1 MTRAAASAVAYEK
14 LVIGKNGREY
24 DISGADPYGAKTT
37 SFDYYESLLSPNI
50 TATMT
55 LMDVGGSASYN
66 TDYTTQERVGSLY
79 NALPISGQEE
89 IKFKIGEL
97 DFSNTPLYVNGA
109 VNLGQESNREAIALS
124 LVSKSA
130 ISNQESTVFRKYNN
144 NIGNSVKS
152 LINEYLKIPQ
162 NKIRIDPT
170 KNSYSFIG
178 NSNSVFEVI
187 CSLASKSVPE
197 SGDPGYFFYETKD
210 GFNFRSIDKLISQQ
224 PINNT
229 PYFRTDKLESGVETN
244 QNDYKI
250 SRFSINKNQ
259 DLINALKSGV
269 YYTRNIF
276 WDPRTFTYEEIIYK
290 LEDNKITSLGKSP
303 IVPDVNSFCR
313 TLYRIKDIGTLNSEV
328 TGDVN
333 NDPKEWQAKSAMR
346 YNLLFTQVISI
357 QVPCNTKL
365 KAGDVIK
372 CDFEIVTQGQKQV
385 GTSDPVQSGNYLI
398 VNLCHHF
405 DPLRSFTSM
414 TVVRDTYGLYTGK
427 K

>member
-1 MTRAAASAVAYEK
+1 MTRAAASASTYEK
-14 LVIGKNGREY
+14 LVISKNGVEY
-24 DISGADPYGAKTT
+24 DISGADPYGARTT

-55 LMDVGGSASYN
+55 LMDVGGSATHNKEY
-66 TDYTTQERVGSLY
+66 DKQQRVGSLY

-89 IKFKIGEL
+89 IKFKIGKL
-97 DFSNTPLYVNGA
+97 DFSNTPLYVNGV

-130 ISNQESTVFRKYNN
+130 ISNQESTVFRKYNS
-144 NIGNSVKS
+144 NIGDCVKN
-152 LINEYLKIPQ
+152 LVKEYLNVPE
-162 NKIRIDPT
+162 NKIKVNPT

-187 CSLASKSVPE
+187 CSLASKSVPQ

-210 GFNFRSIDKLISQQ
+210 GFNFKSIDNLISQS
-224 PINNT
+224 PKNIT

-276 WDPRTFTYEEIIYK
+276 WDPRTFTSEEIIYK
-290 LEDNKITSLGKSP
+290 LEDNKIKSLGKSP
-303 IVPDVNSFCR
+303 IIPKVNNFCR
-313 TLYRIKDIGTLNSEV
+313 TLYRIKDIGTLNPEV

-357 QVPCNTKL
+357 QVPCNTDL
-365 KAGDVIK
+365 QAGDVIK
-372 CDFEIVTQGQKQV
+372 CDFEIVTQGQKQL

-427 K
+427 N